1 MESKPKV
8 KRVTKKSKDADVVKE
23 NVSVPDSTIVSPE
36 PENTS
41 SNVKLS
47 EASESNTSKAIPPK
61 EIRLTDIPVV
71 DEITA
76 LNLMVSFLGLA
87 QKRGAY
93 TIDEASK
100 IWECIKKFQRPVE
113 QSSSSLSSSS
123 A

>member
-1 MESKPKV
+1 METQPKV
-8 KRVTKKSKDADVVKE
+8 KRVTKTTKKSKATEGESVGVSQPELATVNATVPEKVEETVGDA
-23 NVSVPDSTIVSPE
+23 
-36 PENTS
+36 
-41 SNVKLS
+41 
-47 EASESNTSKAIPPK
+47 SKPAPTK

-100 IWECIKKFQRPVE
+100 IWECIKKFQRPME
-113 QSSSSLSSSS
+113 TPSPTS